1 MSSLEDMFDMA
12 ECVYTNG
19 GFDMGRHLLQ
29 FNTEPV
35 ASSVTITSSKQA
47 RAGAV
52 IVVTIELSITFPDYQ
67 VLEHARFDFSVDQV
81 TFLYQ

>member
-35 ASSVTITSSKQA
+35 ASSVTYHQLQISESWSRDSRHYRAQYNIPRLSS
-47 RAGAV
+47 
-52 IVVTIELSITFPDYQ
+52 S
-67 VLEHARFDFSVDQV
+67 
-81 TFLYQ
+81 